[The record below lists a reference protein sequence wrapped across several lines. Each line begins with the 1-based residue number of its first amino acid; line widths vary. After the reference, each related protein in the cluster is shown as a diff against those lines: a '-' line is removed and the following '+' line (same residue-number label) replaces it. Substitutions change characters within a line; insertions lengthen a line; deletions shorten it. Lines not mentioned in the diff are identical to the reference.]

1 MSNLKNASLVL
12 KTSDLFDNSPMTS
25 VLGYYLTTTKLI
37 VGATNGYVP
46 TNIYIP
52 SVSSKATHNS
62 TINTDGYGEIVLA
75 TATTATASHL
85 TVSMKSDNYFL
96 KMPTATTT
104 SNTCKIIGTTLTLST
119 ANNNIAVGQ
128 YVTSQLVT
136 SILPPNTYILSG
148 SGLDWELSNSV
159 TLNNTNLNFWTA
171 PTIYQYDGVYAT
183 GYVEGTTILSPPQ
196 SSNVDGLYFITNID
210 QTVATKNVSVY
221 TSSLVDLYSV
231 LSDATYNKSNGSCNQ
246 FRTSMT
252 WNSINLRTLLGDM
265 YNDYELFN
273 LCLNS
278 ITTSTP
284 LDDITTYPDN
294 LALRVNISG
303 LPFINQTYDTGSGH
317 NQSSTD
323 LGTFIFENT
332 VTSHQLYYGTSV
344 ITFGKNQELCNIS
357 ISYKRI
363 LDDKDPSLDAS
374 IPYTDIKKVVSP
386 FPHTV
391 FIFDIIGVT
400 KTDIKNGSRL

>member
-52 SVSSKATHNS
+52 SVSSNATHNS

-75 TATTATASHL
+75 TATTATVSHL

-104 SNTCKIIGTTLTLST
+104 SNTCKIIGTTLTLTT
-119 ANNNIAVGQ
+119 ANADIAVGQ

-159 TLNNTNLNFWTA
+159 TINNTNLNFWTA

-183 GYVEGTTILSPPQ
+183 GYAEGTTILSPPQ

-294 LALRVNISG
+294 LAIRVNISG

-332 VTSHQLYYGTSV
+332 VTSHQLYYSTSV

-357 ISYKRI
+357 ISYKRV

-374 IPYTDIKKVVSP
+374 VPYTDIKKVVSP
-386 FPHTV
+386 FPQTV

-400 KTDIKNGSRL
+400 KTDIKNGTRL